1 MNGLAQEGVDTPN
14 LEKLRRGLLQ
24 RIGDSLTVLLDAM
37 RSKLVEFKTDNG
49 RSESGS
55 AEGSAA
61 VGEGPEGAGPTAVGQ
76 SPEGSGPSA
85 ARETILRDG
94 GCRISE
100 RWDTEELLFLSRLVQ
115 RGIGQ
120 TSQ

>member
-76 SPEGSGPSA
+76 SPARAGPTV

-94 GCRISE
+94 VFRNVRETGH
-100 RWDTEELLFLSRLVQ
+100 
-115 RGIGQ
+115 
-120 TSQ
+120 

>member
-1 MNGLAQEGVDTPN
+1 
-14 LEKLRRGLLQ
+14 
-24 RIGDSLTVLLDAM
+24 M
-37 RSKLVEFKTDNG
+37 RSMLAEVKRDNG
-49 RSESGS
+49 RSESGT

-61 VGEGPEGAGPTAVGQ
+61 VRESPAGAGPTAVGQ

-94 GCRISE
+94 CCRISE